1 MAVLSSTPNLVHC
14 AIVSIDPYNPVA
26 STTVL
31 QYNPSELT
39 RSLKPQTNAT
49 DENRSEPMRLKG
61 PPIEMIQ
68 FKAEIDATDQ
78 LNNGN
83 SLAKNYGI
91 YPQLSALEMMI
102 YPKSAQVMTNTTLLA
117 AGTLEILP
125 DIAPTTLFIWG
136 ANRVLPVR
144 ISDFNIIEQAYDA
157 NLNPIRAEVSLG
169 LRVLS
174 YDDLSSTDPNY
185 YVFLNYQIMK
195 ETLATLNTLNGTS
208 T

>member
-14 AIVSIDPYNPVA
+14 AIVSIDPYNPVTT
-26 STTVL
+26 TTVL

-39 RSLKPQTNAT
+39 RNLKPQTNAT
-49 DENRSEPMRLKG
+49 DEDRSEPMRLKG
-61 PPIEMIQ
+61 PPIEMINL
-68 FKAEIDATDQ
+68 KAEIDATDQ

-83 SLAKNYGI
+83 AQAQSYGI

-102 YPKSAQVMTNTTLLA
+102 YPKSAQVITNTTLLA

-136 ANRVLPVR
+136 VNRVVPVR
-144 ISDFNIIEQAYDA
+144 ISEFSITEQAYDA

-174 YDDLSSTDPNY
+174 YEDLSSTDPNY
-185 YVFLNYQIMK
+185 YVFLTYQITK
-195 ETLATLNTLNGTS
+195 ETMAVLNTLSNTN
-208 T
+208 